1 MLLEREARDT
11 LESVQLCTRIL
22 QRRGDVGQL
31 KVSTSS
37 CHGLRCALLFRLAGF
52 DSAALPAA
60 SDRPHR
66 GWGKWL
72 RYVIKNVIAT
82 PWDSALLLLHR
93 FRRTI

>member
-1 MLLEREARDT
+1 
-11 LESVQLCTRIL
+11 
-22 QRRGDVGQL
+22 
-31 KVSTSS
+31 
-37 CHGLRCALLFRLAGF
+37 LFRLAGF